1 MEQPVSAEPPDGSS
15 PVGISERIEILDILR
30 GFALFGMLLVH
41 LNGYTGPEY
50 GALGELTSFLLSNK
64 ALSIF
69 SMLFGAGFAVQML
82 RMQATGRPFVRL
94 YLRRMVVLFAIGAAN
109 WCLVMGQ
116 GDVLHTYAVY
126 GAILLLFSRAS
137 ARTAL
142 LCAALVLTINIW
154 RTPISLVLD
163 RALDGPRTR
172 EARLQPAARQSAP
185 PLRQRIA
192 EAQQRG
198 SYRRLLALR
207 SEQFRNFHTEPF
219 VWATTLLP
227 TYFFPMFLVG
237 FAAVKSSLAQNLPER
252 KRFLGRL
259 MWCALG
265 VGLLANPLPYLTL
278 PKLGLPPW
286 VTRVSFLL
294 SGPSLALFYASA
306 ISLAMQNERWRRLLA
321 PLRWPGRMALTNYVT
336 HYAIVITIYYGFGL
350 GLMKRVSTPQ
360 AWGLAIAIFLAISL
374 WSAWWLR
381 RFQYGPLE
389 WLWRTLTYG
398 SPAPVRVRPLSKCST
413 VGP

>member
-1 MEQPVSAEPPDGSS
+1 MEQPGSAEPQHTPRAA
-15 PVGISERIEILDILR
+15 GISERIEILDILR

-41 LNGYTGPEY
+41 LNGYTSPEY
-50 GALGELTSFLLSNK
+50 AALGELTSFLLSNK

-94 YLRRMVVLFAIGAAN
+94 YLRRMVILFVIGAAN
-109 WCLVMGQ
+109 WCLVLGQ
-116 GDVLHTYAVY
+116 GDVLHTYAIY
-126 GAILLLFSRAS
+126 GVILLLFSRAS

-142 LCAALVLTINIW
+142 ICAALILTINIW
-154 RTPISLVLD
+154 RAPINQALD
-163 RALDGPRTR
+163 RALDGPRAR
-172 EARLQPAARQSAP
+172 QARLQPAARQSAP
-185 PLRQRIA
+185 PLRQRIE
-192 EAQQRG
+192 EAQRRG
-198 SYRRLLALR
+198 SYRQLLALR
-207 SEQFRNFHTEPF
+207 SEQFWNFHTEPF

-227 TYFFPMFLVG
+227 NYFFPMFLVG
-237 FAAVKSSLAQNLPER
+237 FAAVKSGLAQNVTDR
-252 KRFLGRL
+252 KRYLWRL
-259 MWCALG
+259 MWCALA

-294 SGPSLALFYASA
+294 SGPSLALFYTSS
-306 ISLAMQNERWRRLLA
+306 ISMAMQNERWRRLLA
-321 PLRWPGRMALTNYVT
+321 PLRWPGRMALTNYVA

-350 GLMKRVSTPQ
+350 GLMKRVTTPQ

-398 SPAPVRVRPLSKCST
+398 SLAPARVREAPAPAT
-413 VGP
+413 VS